1 MFECNVRVYVRK
13 EGGWKGCGCFFM
25 LLESKLNK
33 QVFGGTSASCVGS
46 QVLWSLGAQCVME
59 DALVYYCALFCG
71 SADKQLLSVIE
82 LFENYAGRVFK
93 GSLKISVNFSPR
105 YRGIP

>member
-1 MFECNVRVYVRK
+1 MCMCAK
-13 EGGWKGCGCFFM
+13 KGGGRGAAVFVM

-33 QVFGGTSASCVGS
+33 QVFGGTSTSCVGS

-71 SADKQLLSVIE
+71 SADKQRHYLK
-82 LFENYAGRVFK
+82 NYADVCLRD
-93 GSLKISVNFSPR
+93 P
-105 YRGIP
+105 

>member
-1 MFECNVRVYVRK
+1 MCAK
-13 EGGWKGCGCFFM
+13 KGGGRGAAVFVM

-71 SADKQLLSVIE
+71 SADKQRHWPYLK
-82 LFENYAGRVFK
+82 NYADVCLRD
-93 GSLKISVNFSPR
+93 P
-105 YRGIP
+105 

>member
-1 MFECNVRVYVRK
+1 
-13 EGGWKGCGCFFM
+13 M

-33 QVFGGTSASCVGS
+33 QVFGGTSTSCVGS

-71 SADKQLLSVIE
+71 SADKQRHWP
-82 LFENYAGRVFK
+82 LFEKYADVCLRD
-93 GSLKISVNFSPR
+93 P
-105 YRGIP
+105 